1 MAEKLGILVS
11 SDEHL
16 DYVINLTKAAHKKG
30 KEVEI
35 FFTGK
40 GVLLTQSS
48 DFKILVGKAK
58 MTLCDVSFRALKL
71 EGDVPGLGFKDFATQ
86 AKNADLIDIFVGA
99 SLQILD
105 IQQYASGLKLGPV
118 AILNQNP
125 IFEMGSRIVKN
136 NGCEMGKANS

>member
-11 SDEHL
+11 SDKHL
-16 DYVINLTKAAHKKG
+16 DYVINLTAAANKKG

-40 GVLLTQSS
+40 GVLLTQSP
-48 DFKILVGKAK
+48 DFKKLIGKAK

-86 AKNADLIDIFVGA
+86 AKNAEIIKTSD
-99 SLQILD
+99 
-105 IQQYASGLKLGPV
+105 
-118 AILNQNP
+118 
-125 IFEMGSRIVKN
+125 R
-136 NGCEMGKANS
+136 